1 MRQNFYSA
9 RRSTNAQD
17 QIAAKAI
24 SSRPVAKPPTPQ
36 IQIIAKPAG
45 ESSSPEA
52 AAAKTPTD
60 DTSTHV
66 SSSESSVKLPSFD
79 KQSVASG
86 TTFAMDEKESL
97 RPDDSASLRAVNEDE
112 DGPST
117 GPAGSR
123 VGSDTDARAFSDQL
137 HRIQQI
143 GTGPPRAI
151 LQPGAR
157 PQIQFGQMPLP
168 INPSLETPNA
178 EVNDR
183 PNPVSVAPDMPPV
196 DEKLLDALASPRD
209 RVFILKIEQDIL
221 DFMKNERSV
230 EFRCIPL
237 YSDADMSHS
246 EIHLTLPDCN
256 SFYRMLSH
264 RLADYYGL
272 DHTHHPR
279 DSGTAVL
286 ISKTPHSRV

>member
-1 MRQNFYSA
+1 MMATKPTFANVCCTRVPAHHVFLFSCVS
-9 RRSTNAQD
+9 STSTRLTPSQ
-17 QIAAKAI
+17 QIAAKAV

-36 IQIIAKPAG
+36 IQIIAKAAG
-45 ESSSPEA
+45 DSSLQETA
-52 AAAKTPTD
+52 TAKTPTD

-97 RPDDSASLRAVNEDE
+97 RPDDSASLRAVEDE

-123 VGSDTDARAFSDQL
+123 VGSDSDARAFSDQL

-143 GTGPPRAI
+143 GTGPPRAM
-151 LQPGAR
+151 LQAGQR

-168 INPSLETPNA
+168 NNPTPETPNV
-178 EVNDR
+178 EVNDV
-183 PNPVSVAPDMPPV
+183 PNPVSVAPGMPPV
-196 DEKLLDALASPRD
+196 DEKLLDGLANPRN

-221 DFMKNERSV
+221 DFMKNE
-230 EFRCIPL
+230 
-237 YSDADMSHS
+237 
-246 EIHLTLPDCN
+246 T
-256 SFYRMLSH
+256 
-264 RLADYYGL
+264 
-272 DHTHHPR
+272 
-279 DSGTAVL
+279 
-286 ISKTPHSRV
+286 

>member
-1 MRQNFYSA
+1 MYVAHNSRHVSIFLSLQHTRLTHRQ
-9 RRSTNAQD
+9 
-17 QIAAKAI
+17 QIAAKAV

-36 IQIIAKPAG
+36 IQIIAKPADD
-45 ESSSPEA
+45 SSPLEA

-79 KQSVASG
+79 KQSIASG

-97 RPDDSASLRAVNEDE
+97 RPDDSASLRAVEDE

-117 GPAGSR
+117 GPEGSR

-157 PQIQFGQMPLP
+157 PPIQFGQLPLP
-168 INPSLETPNA
+168 TNPAPETPNA
-178 EVNDR
+178 EVSDQ
-183 PNPVSVAPDMPPV
+183 PNPVSVGPGMPPV
-196 DEKLLDALASPRD
+196 DEKLLEGLASARD

-221 DFMKNERSV
+221 DFMKNE
-230 EFRCIPL
+230 
-237 YSDADMSHS
+237 
-246 EIHLTLPDCN
+246 
-256 SFYRMLSH
+256 
-264 RLADYYGL
+264 
-272 DHTHHPR
+272 
-279 DSGTAVL
+279 
-286 ISKTPHSRV
+286 K